1 MEHPQNKMD
10 KGPIYFF
17 MEENP
22 NNWFLSQWY
31 PIEFTDE
38 TGQKYTSSE
47 HQVPRPVPPHL
58 FLSLTTPPRYMM
70 HHKALFFNDRS
81 TASLI
86 LQTSSPQEI
95 QALGRSVKN
104 FNSEEWAKVRYEVVV
119 KGNVAK
125 FSRGGTEIRECLERT
140 GERELVEASP
150 TDRVWGVGF
159 GVEECERMERE
170 GSVRREGWGENL
182 CGRAIMEA
190 RGRVREMEGRR
201 RGK

>member
-1 MEHPQNKMD
+1 MD
-10 KGPIYFF
+10 
-17 MEENP
+17 ENP

-38 TGQKYTSSE
+38 TGQKYTSTE
-47 HQVPRPVPPHL
+47 Q
-58 FLSLTTPPRYMM
+58 YMM
-70 HHKALFFNDRS
+70 HHKALFFADPA

-86 LQTSSPQEI
+86 LQTSSPKEI

-104 FNSEEWAKVRYEVVV
+104 FNSQEWAKVRYEVVV

-125 FSRGGTEIRECLERT
+125 FSRGGREIRERLEGT
-140 GERELVEASP
+140 GDRELVEASP
-150 TDRVWGVGF
+150 VDRVWGVGL

-170 GSVRREGWGENL
+170 GKVERERWGENL

-190 RGRVREMEGRR
+190 RGRVREMEGR
-201 RGK
+201 GK